1 MNRWMMRIHM
11 YTGLFNFTALVLFGV
26 VGVIASL
33 LPPHAERPRPER
45 AVEELEF
52 EVPGGLDD
60 RQLADH
66 VQATLALPLT
76 GPAPQWTFRRDD
88 DHNLHFRLPTPAR
101 SYEVTVLEE
110 EGRVRLETLQF
121 APWQYL
127 VHLHEMTPSRVASPD
142 LRARAWTW
150 YLELS
155 IWSLL
160 LMAVSGVY
168 LWLDSRPRH
177 RWAWLSLAVGTLV
190 FAGFYW
196 VVR

>member
-45 AVEELEF
+45 EVGEVAF
-52 EVPGGLDD
+52 EIPGGLDD

-66 VQATLALPLT
+66 VQTTLALPLT
-76 GPAPQWTFRRDD
+76 GPAPQWTLRRDD

-101 SYEVTVLEE
+101 SYEITVLEA
-110 EGRVRLETLQF
+110 EGRLRIETLQS
-121 APWQYL
+121 ASWQYL
-127 VHLHEMTPSRVASPD
+127 MSLHEMTPSRVASSD
-142 LRARAWTW
+142 LRVRAWAA

-160 LMAVSGVY
+160 LMALSGAY
-168 LWLDSRPRH
+168 LWLTSRPRH
-177 RWAWLSLAVGTLV
+177 RWAWASLVVGTLV
-190 FAGFYW
+190 FVGFYW